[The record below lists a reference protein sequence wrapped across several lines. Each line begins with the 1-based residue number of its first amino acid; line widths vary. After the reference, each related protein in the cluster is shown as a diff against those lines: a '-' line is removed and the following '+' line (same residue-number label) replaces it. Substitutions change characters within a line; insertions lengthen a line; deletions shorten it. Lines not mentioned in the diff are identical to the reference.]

1 VKTIRFGRSGI
12 ELPAIGVGTW
22 PHGGPLTRGGVPV
35 GWGQQNDPLARDA
48 LVRAH
53 DVGLVHWD
61 TADVYGEGHS
71 ERIIGGVWNE
81 VPRSDIFL
89 ASKVGWEAGPYDH
102 FYHPR
107 QVRTRFEQ
115 SLVNLRVD
123 TIDLYYLH
131 HCDFG
136 PGDRYLDDALEVVR
150 RFRDEGKIRFIGLS
164 DWDNG
169 KVARLADRVD
179 PDAVQIYRSVLEDT
193 YQSSG
198 LADWVDANDV
208 GAAFFSPLK
217 HGLLLGKY
225 ESPATFEEGD
235 VRNGIEA
242 FRNLDLIAGLAANK
256 AALERRFEGVDQP
269 VESAILAPILA
280 DASTAC
286 ALVGLRSPAQV
297 EAAARVTVDLDP
309 ADVVWVRQQF
319 EHLARLGGNGA
330 P

>member
-1 VKTIRFGRSGI
+1 MKTIRFGRTDAN
-12 ELPAIGVGTW
+12 LPVVGFGTW

-35 GWGQQNDPLARDA
+35 GWGQQNDRAARDA
-48 LVRAH
+48 LIRAH
-53 DVGLVHWD
+53 AVGLIHWD
-61 TADVYGEGHS
+61 TADVYGEGNA
-71 ERIIGGVWNE
+71 ERIIGAVWNE

-89 ASKVGWEAGPYDH
+89 ASKVGWEAGPYEH
-102 FYHPR
+102 FYHP
-107 QVRTRFEQ
+107 QQIRTRFEQ
-115 SLVNLRVD
+115 SLVNLGVD

-136 PGDRYLDDALEVVR
+136 PSDRYLDDALDEVQ
-150 RFRDEGKIRFIGLS
+150 RFRDEGKVRFIGLS

-198 LADWVDANDV
+198 LAAWVDAHDV
-208 GAAFFSPLK
+208 GVAFFSPLK

-225 ESPATFEEGD
+225 TSPATFEEGD
-235 VRNGIEA
+235 VRNGIEG
-242 FRNLDLIAGLAANK
+242 FRSQDLLAGLAANRVQ
-256 AALERRFEGVDQP
+256 LERRFEGIAEP

-280 DASTAC
+280 DAPTGC

-297 EAAARVTVDLDP
+297 DAAARVTVDLDP
-309 ADVVWVRQQF
+309 GDLAWVRHQF
-319 EHLARLGGNGA
+319 EHLARLEGNDG